1 MSLGRGLIEPVYS
14 LKVNFPWFPL
24 TVSVQPHNCI
34 EGPALQQ
41 GPPGGGTWTSWW
53 DNSTLA
59 VSVLCSEE
67 RPHFVT
73 QACLTNARIVCALL
87 CPATHC
93 IVSSLHSQESEILVN
108 YFTAYFSTDWLTM
121 DTVQLNWGSVV
132 EYIRIIRM
140 HQLFSQGK
148 NLPMLPSQGMTQSF
162 SL

>member
-1 MSLGRGLIEPVYS
+1 MSLSRGLIEPVYS
-14 LKVNFPWFPL
+14 LKVNFPRFPL

-41 GPPGGGTWTSWW
+41 TGAHQGKGLGDPLMRQRYTGSFC
-53 DNSTLA
+53 
-59 VSVLCSEE
+59 CSEE

-93 IVSSLHSQESEILVN
+93 IESSLHSQESEILVN

-121 DTVQLNWGSVV
+121 DNVQLN
-132 EYIRIIRM
+132 
-140 HQLFSQGK
+140 
-148 NLPMLPSQGMTQSF
+148 
-162 SL
+162 